1 LFGNIADK
9 SRIGEP
15 SRSVLRPLLEAAI
28 DESREQ
34 LQDLWARMLANSMID
49 GGSKVRNDFFTTL
62 KGLELLDVAVLDLFS
77 MPEIAEFTNEQRS
90 RMTHVLRERRVEGFN
105 EDALTVSLEAL
116 QASRYVIFGA
126 SNVWRLMAYG
136 RAFMTA
142 CRVE

>member
-1 LFGNIADK
+1 MKAEK
-9 SRIGEP
+9 
-15 SRSVLRPLLEAAI
+15 
-28 DESREQ
+28 Q

-62 KGLELLDVAVLDLFS
+62 KGLEPLDVAVLDLFS
-77 MPEIAEFTNEQRS
+77 MPEIAEFTNEQHS
-90 RMTHVLRERRVEGFN
+90 RMTRVLREQRVEAFN

-116 QASRYVIFGA
+116 QASRCVTFGA